1 MDKAAGPRRE
11 NCPATARTKP
21 TFHQAASKTAR
32 THGDTML
39 PACRQPSVARSAP
52 DRRLGA
58 ADFGGW
64 PTGDRAQI
72 VRFWPTSAG
81 KATDWLGAEQPS
93 RVDRVDR
100 QTVQRRAVMLAMP
113 LATG

>member
-1 MDKAAGPRRE
+1 LQS
-11 NCPATARTKP
+11 ARTI
-21 TFHQAASKTAR
+21 S
-32 THGDTML
+32 
-39 PACRQPSVARSAP
+39 

-58 ADFGGW
+58 ADFSDW

-81 KATDWLGAEQPS
+81 KATDWLGAEQQS

-100 QTVQRRAVMLAMP
+100 QTVQRRAVRLAMP
-113 LATG
+113 LAMG